1 MKKNN
6 KKSLAIMQPYLFP
19 YIGYF
24 SLVENVNEFVFYDD
38 VNFIKRGWINRN
50 KIVLNNNEYLFTV
63 PLKKASQ
70 SKLIKNIE
78 IFDIKLFKKQFI
90 KKLESSYSKSK
101 FYDFGLNY
109 INDVLDFP
117 SKYISELAIYSILK
131 ILKFLKIETNI
142 SVSSIDCPNKKRI
155 SGSDRIIDIARSK
168 KCDLYINNIG
178 GYGIYNAEYFRKND
192 LELKFFGIKDNAQQY
207 CHLSIIHL
215 LMNYELEEIN
225 SMLKYFS
232 IIK

>member
-24 SLVENVNEFVFYDD
+24 SLVENVNEFIFYDD
-38 VNFIKRGWINRN
+38 VNFIKGGWINRN
-50 KIVLNNNEYLFTV
+50 KILINNNEYLFTV
-63 PLKKASQ
+63 PLKKAS
-70 SKLIKNIE
+70 SFKLIKNIE

-90 KKLESSYSKSK
+90 KKLETSYSKSK

-109 INDVLDFP
+109 VNDVLDFP
-117 SKYISELAIYSILK
+117 SNYISELAIYSILK

-142 SVSSIDCPNKKRI
+142 SVSSIDNPNKKRI

-178 GYGIYNAEYFRKND
+178 GHRIYNAEYFRENGLD
-192 LELKFFGIKDNAQQY
+192 LKFFGIQDNAQQF
-207 CHLSIIHL
+207 CNLSIIHL
-215 LMNYELEEIN
+215 LMTCDLEEIY
-225 SMLKYFS
+225 SQLKNF
-232 IIK
+232 KVL